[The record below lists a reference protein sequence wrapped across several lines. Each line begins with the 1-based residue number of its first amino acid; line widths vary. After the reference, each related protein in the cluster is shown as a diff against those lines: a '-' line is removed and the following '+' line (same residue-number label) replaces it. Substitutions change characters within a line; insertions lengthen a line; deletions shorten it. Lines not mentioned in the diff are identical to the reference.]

1 MVRRITSD
9 AVVVGA
15 GPAGS
20 TAAALL
26 AERGHRVVV
35 LEKQQFPRYHVG
47 ESLIPFCYFP
57 LQRIGMI
64 KKMRASA
71 FTRKYAVQFVLQDGT
86 VARPFYFDRHLDHD
100 AAMTW
105 QVVRSQFD
113 QMLLDN
119 AREKGAEI
127 VQPAEAR
134 DLIRDGDRFQGVVAR
149 DAAGD
154 DLEVHAKVTIDAT
167 GRSGL
172 AMTRCGWQRWD
183 RTFEKAAI
191 WTYYRAAMRDTGR
204 DAGSTTVAYLP
215 EKAWFWYIPL
225 PDDVVSVG
233 IVGDRDYLFRADR
246 DMAATFNREIA
257 KNAWIEQHLAT
268 GRQFGKFYA
277 TKEFSYRS
285 EHSAAD
291 GLVLV
296 GDAFTFLDPV
306 FSSGVYLALRSG
318 ECAADAADR
327 ALQRGDVSA
336 AQFVDYAERMQREVE
351 AMRKLVYAFYDTNF
365 SFGKLIKAYPSLR
378 NDLTNCLIGNL
389 NKEFSELFAA
399 VAQLATVPAPL
410 PFGGA
415 TAVRQ

>member
-1 MVRRITSD
+1 MKQLTYD
-9 AVVVGA
+9 VVIVGA

-26 AERGHRVVV
+26 AEQGHRVVV
-35 LEKQQFPRYHVG
+35 LEKQRFPRYHIG

-64 KKMRASA
+64 EKMRAST

-86 VARPFYFDRHLDHD
+86 VARPFYFDRHMDHD

-105 QVVRSQFD
+105 QVERSQFD

-119 AREKGAEI
+119 AREKGAEVI
-127 VQPAEAR
+127 QPAEAR
-134 DLIRDGDRFQGVVAR
+134 DLIRDGERFRGVVAR
-149 DAAGD
+149 DNTGD
-154 DLEVHAKVTIDAT
+154 DLEVHADITVDAT

-183 RTFEKAAI
+183 PTMQKVAI
-191 WTYYRAAMRDTGR
+191 WTYYRAARRDTGR

-215 EKAWFWYIPL
+215 EKSWFWYIPL

-233 IVGDRDYLFRADR
+233 IVGDRDYLFGTER
-246 DMAATFNREIA
+246 DMAATFDREIA
-257 KNAWIEQHLAT
+257 KNPWIEQHLAV
-268 GRQFGKFYA
+268 GRQFGKYYA

-318 ECAADAADR
+318 QLAADAVDQ
-327 ALQRGDVSA
+327 ALRCGDVSA
-336 AQFVDYAERMQREVE
+336 ERFVGYAEQVRREVE
-351 AMRKLVYAFYDTNF
+351 AMRKLVFAFYDTSF
-365 SFGKLIKAYPSLR
+365 SFGKLIKAYPGLR
-378 NDLTNCLIGNL
+378 NDLTDCLIGNL
-389 NKEFSELFAA
+389 DNDFAELFAA
-399 VAQLATVPAPL
+399 VEQLAGVPEAL
-410 PFGGA
+410 PYGGA
-415 TAVRQ
+415 ATVKG